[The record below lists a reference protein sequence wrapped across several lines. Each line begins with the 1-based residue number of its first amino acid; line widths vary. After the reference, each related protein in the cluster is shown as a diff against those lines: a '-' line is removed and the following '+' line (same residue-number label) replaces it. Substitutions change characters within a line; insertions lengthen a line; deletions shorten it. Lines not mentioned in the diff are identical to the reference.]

1 MQLEFH
7 QIVMKYERL
16 RIRTAVLDSRLLT
29 SLSQQGQHN
38 PILVVAQH
46 SEQRRYVLIDGYR
59 RVEALKRMGRDTVEA
74 LELSL
79 GESAALILWHS
90 QRSAPRRSALTDGW
104 LIRELLELHGITQ
117 REVCERLQRN
127 DSWVSRRLSLVKQLP
142 ETVQEQVRRGQISEW
157 AAMKIFVPLAR
168 AKRSDCE
175 KLAQALSGQQVSSRQ
190 IQRIYAGY
198 KKSDSER
205 RERIVSHPMLYL
217 KASEEA
223 ERSNTEAK
231 PASDDQGALLQDVEI
246 LAAVSSRARRRV
258 REMSGSQSL
267 SETVV
272 MSWQAARSSF
282 LALSKTVKER
292 IDAGC

>member
-16 RIRTAVLDSRLLT
+16 RIRMAVMDSRLLT
-29 SLSQQGQHN
+29 SLSEQGQHN
-38 PILVVAQH
+38 PVLVVSEQ

-79 GESAALILWHS
+79 NESAALILWHS
-90 QRSAPRRSALTDGW
+90 QRSGPRRSALTDGW
-104 LIRELLELHGITQ
+104 LIRELVELHGITQ
-117 REVCERLQRN
+117 REVSERLQRN

-142 ETVQEQVRRGQISEW
+142 QTVQEQVRRGQISEW

-168 AKRSDCE
+168 AKTSDCE
-175 KLAQALSGQQVSSRQ
+175 KLAQALSGQHISSRQ

-198 KKSDSER
+198 KTSDSER
-205 RERIVSHPMLYL
+205 RERIVSHPILYL

-231 PASDDQGALLQDVEI
+231 QGADEQGALLQDVEI

-282 LALSKTVKER
+282 FALSKTVKER